1 MCVKLCDMKA
11 SLTAPTLPIPNPDDW
26 CSVAWAAK
34 RINRS
39 ERTVRRLAS
48 KNVLRI
54 HHPRVVSSGEKAD
67 MLWVADVEAY
77 REALMTAGQ
86 LLTKTGWRKGERG

>member
-1 MCVKLCDMKA
+1 MCDMKA
-11 SLTAPTLPIPNPDDW
+11 TLAAPTLPIPNAQDW

-39 ERTVRRLAS
+39 ERTVRRLIT
-48 KNVLRI
+48 KNVLRVY
-54 HHPRVVSSGEKAD
+54 HPRVESSSEKAD
-67 MLWVADVEAY
+67 MLWVAEVEAY

-86 LLTKTGWRKGERG
+86 LLNKTGWRKGEQG